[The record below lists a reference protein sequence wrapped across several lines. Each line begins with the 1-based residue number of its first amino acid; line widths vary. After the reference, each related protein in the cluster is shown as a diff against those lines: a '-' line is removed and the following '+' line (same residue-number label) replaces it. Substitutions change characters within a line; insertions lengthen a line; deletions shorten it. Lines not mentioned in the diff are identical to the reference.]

1 MAALLIGDAG
11 FNSLFGEAL
20 AFFLD
25 RSHFGNQVNNE
36 IELTSS
42 TRTRFEAFIAEEM
55 PELVQV
61 MSRLSEVCIRLD
73 LGAYMYL
80 YSLWCYKRSELETY

>member
-11 FNSLFGEAL
+11 FNSIFGEAL

-25 RSHFGNQVNNE
+25 RSHFGNNE
-36 IELTSS
+36 IRSRTTRT
-42 TRTRFEAFIAEEM
+42 TRTRFEAFIAEEI

-61 MSRLSEVCIRLD
+61 MSRLIKRCMYMARSRSIRSICICIYFSAMID
-73 LGAYMYL
+73 A
-80 YSLWCYKRSELETY
+80 S